1 MEVDKRRK
9 RKGFFKTLVTILLGT
24 RKEYKVED
32 LGIFSSKVCDW
43 WQNDHYN
50 WFTTLQLPS
59 YSAETVIAMDGDASS
74 PSPQQ
79 LLELR
84 ALLKNWASITAR
96 LDSILPNE
104 SRLVHKEEIY
114 ASWQD
119 HFYPEAI
126 NPSDKDNDGWEIT
139 FVREDMDDCFSFIWK
154 NSTVRNLT
162 FN

>member
-1 MEVDKRRK
+1 MEVDKQRK

-24 RKEYKVED
+24 RKEYTVED
-32 LGIFSSKVCDW
+32 IGIFSSKVCDW

-50 WFTTLQLPS
+50 WFTILQLPF
-59 YSAETVIAMDGDASS
+59 YSAETVIAIEGDASE
-74 PSPQQ
+74 PSPHQ

-84 ALLKNWASITAR
+84 ALLKNWTSITAR
-96 LDSILPNE
+96 LDNLVPNE

-126 NPSDKDNDGWEIT
+126 APFTKGNDGWEIT
-139 FVREDMDDCFSFIWK
+139 FVKEDMDDWFSFIWK
-154 NSTVRNLT
+154 NNIVRNLT

>member
-1 MEVDKRRK
+1 METDKQRK

-24 RKEYKVED
+24 RKEYTVED
-32 LGIFSSKVCDW
+32 IGVFSGKVCDW

-59 YSAETVIAMDGDASS
+59 YSAETVIAMDGDASA

-96 LDSILPNE
+96 LDSILPN
-104 SRLVHKEEIY
+104 
-114 ASWQD
+114 
-119 HFYPEAI
+119 
-126 NPSDKDNDGWEIT
+126 
-139 FVREDMDDCFSFIWK
+139 
-154 NSTVRNLT
+154 
-162 FN
+162 

>member
-1 MEVDKRRK
+1 METDKQRK

-24 RKEYKVED
+24 RKEYTVED
-32 LGIFSSKVCDW
+32 IGVFSGKVCDW

-59 YSAETVIAMDGDASS
+59 YSAETVIAMDGDASA

-84 ALLKNWASITAR
+84 ALLKNWASIPAR

-104 SRLVHKEEIY
+104 SSLVHKEEIY

-126 NPSDKDNDGWEIT
+126 KPSDKDKEGWEIT

-154 NSTVRNLT
+154 NNTVRNLT

>member
-24 RKEYKVED
+24 KKEYTVENI
-32 LGIFSSKVCDW
+32 GVFSSKVCDW

-50 WFTTLQLPS
+50 WFTILQLPS
-59 YSAETVIAMDGDASS
+59 YSAETVITMEGDASE

-96 LDSILPNE
+96 LDNILPNE

-126 NPSDKDNDGWEIT
+126 DPSTKDNDGWEIT

-154 NSTVRNLT
+154 NNAVRNLT